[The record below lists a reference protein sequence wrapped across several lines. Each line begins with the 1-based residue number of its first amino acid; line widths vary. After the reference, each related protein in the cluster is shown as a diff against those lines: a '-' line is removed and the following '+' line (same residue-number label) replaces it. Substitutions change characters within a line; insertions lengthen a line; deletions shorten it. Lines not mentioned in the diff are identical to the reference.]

1 MKSNNVEFLKSQTSA
16 FHSVS
21 PTQKDIY
28 SGRKINS
35 QLNSQVIDSR
45 NSDNVK
51 RFPQVIECQE
61 TKKNQQKL
69 HWRSHQF
76 NTSEDEIVMIGHQQS
91 LQQLHINQCT
101 DIKQSLSPKTSHN
114 QIKGSSLQQQQE
126 KLKKI
131 VNLQNMQASQKLLN
145 AQTNTSLTNKQNN
158 NSLNNQNGVQVNQM
172 SKSNSS
178 SILPPTKINLLT
190 QPAKLNRSSHLKAN
204 NMLHLSNSIDY
215 DCSSSYIN
223 PFNYISIKGGPQ
235 STASQKKGQN
245 QSTNN
250 ISNQQITKIHNSS
263 QSNQRKTPQNVN
275 NPNNSMNQPIS
286 SQILTSTSQNSNNS
300 KVPNFFASP
309 KVKKR
314 QSATAAVSNTSQAVS
329 MQASANK
336 TNISK
341 RAPQPQSQ
349 KNNTDTY
356 QKINSQMLGDNSD
369 EKASS
374 LHSPLAQQLHSQLNQ
389 HLTISQCNESNNNQ
403 LNNLLANSP
412 NSTYHQYQVISQKS
426 KKSIQNNSCN
436 GATQGLAKKKKK
448 KVEASKNNYMI
459 QSPQSTSYSALN
471 INSSIKN
478 HKQTGKNFNNNSISN
493 QSKLHNASQITLDE
507 EQSKKDYHVT
517 HLLQSYQEKSDLNEN
532 GVEHGLQQAAQDN
545 NHQQTNGRD
554 QENTVSSPGQKIRIS
569 NSQENQK
576 TLINNQSE
584 NHQEE
589 QGNNYES
596 SKQISRQSEKIHNE
610 HENEENKVKRDS
622 KKKKKSTRKSPS
634 NREQNQK
641 SKSPSQSRSQ
651 KRKQRSSQKRK
662 YLKTSQ
668 SPNRSQNKSYSTH
681 LQLSTDNYHQISK
694 SFKQNQKL
702 NSIKS
707 SDNLENHSQ
716 NQNYCSSKEL
726 SKTQQN
732 SLDKT
737 KTQQHSIESSVRV
750 KNQSEKLYNAQEL
763 INQNLQKQKLQ
774 KMIQLQK
781 QKQEQV
787 ELQRKSQ
794 YLQEINEKYRQL
806 NQQKSPKR
814 DQNNQPFS
822 SQQNSSTAHQINH
835 INSFSPTHVEHK
847 LPWGANQQKL
857 NGHQNQ
863 QKMHKNQ
870 KSENEEPI
878 SPTTL
883 QIIQTQK
890 KEYQE
895 KQRRE
900 RLGLGF
906 LNDKNDSFVEQI
918 VQKSKEKT
926 KQINGQ
932 TSQFEQDM
940 KTKKKHLLDAQKL
953 QEIHKYMVYK
963 KSIYEQNNMMKN
975 QEKISKITKIKENK
989 CILESNIKNILKRLK
1004 QSSSKSIKS
1013 KAAYPALKINPH
1025 YLSQLTETNGTQGPI
1040 NYHFTSSE
1048 SFCQNNLTSQ
1058 NACNIESIPIESIDN
1073 TEENNYS
1080 YLQEEYKKM
1089 MSESLQKAFFFNKYN
1104 QLENPNSTN
1113 NHAIKTKSFTKMNQ
1127 KMKSQIQSNKKDKK
1141 SGLQDTIKENQSDND
1156 FNDLRGR
1163 DRAQVMK
1170 QKFNNLSNRFKKI
1183 FDNQNTT
1190 FNHEQ
1195 SNLHMQSLSPQV
1207 QQDENQIKGQPK
1219 KAIQKSGSQS
1229 IQSRNTFKINDDNH
1243 VNTNGVNTTSTTTQI
1258 PNQLVQK
1265 ISENHNTV
1273 PVFSANEQIQMKQ
1286 DNDIEEIYQDDF
1298 AENGDFTDQDYY
1310 FIAVQYLNQ
1319 SATQIQKIWRGY
1331 KARKLFHQLALNS
1344 NWLQKQE
1351 KIELNDFYNNNKD
1364 EDYGDNQDKVI
1375 NISTIKSSIVSVNDQ
1390 NDDQYKNSFPDVLA
1404 NAVSANKQIPSI
1416 VKEED
1421 SSQSRSLNTNCDINY
1436 NNYNSNNANNN
1447 SIQDQEFLQR
1457 SSKNSYH
1464 QASHQ
1469 QQNQNTLDSKQ
1480 NKQQNYDITQSQ
1492 QDLQGLKD
1500 LVIQKFAQFQSQL
1513 QNAQNVNMDKEQSM
1527 KFLSQLQQITEEY
1540 KNELMSSFQNKLF
1553 SSQYEDQSLVQSGNK
1568 IYQNEKKDADNQI
1581 QNSLQSQFNNPQN
1594 EEGKINSNEEIDD
1607 VLIKNNEDQYE
1618 DKSLDGNEGNQE
1630 STNRQYN
1637 YHQHKTDYTEN
1648 ELLIKLLQDHAMK
1661 QELNQLYLLLIQEA
1675 SKDKEKKYYPSSQA
1689 LGASNQNSYRN
1700 SQRVK
1705 TNPDET
1711 DKDQKLQLSV
1721 DSIGQESVSSSLF
1734 DRDSFKLFTE
1744 KKLKELQKNEFI
1756 EEIIRLREQII
1767 NIRHKTE
1774 VEYMNKMLKEKAVS
1788 PRTYTTNKL
1797 ELDNWAKKEQ
1807 DELKETKNDF
1817 EKSLKRAIDSI
1828 SKTKLDYE
1836 LTKKY
1841 KENLHQNEI
1850 QGNNSSPFLIQKQ
1863 FLVDNNQND
1872 NQNDY
1877 YVGKNMKNLLPVSL
1891 QINESNTEENPLNSI
1906 NSGFD
1911 NVNFHKFKEDLK
1923 DTALRELNNSSYYS
1937 SSDAQNNKSPLESLS
1952 NRKYQNNKKT
1962 GQENDDADDLVR
1974 VEEKSLSQQG
1984 AFSDRNGSFDGKK
1997 IMFQES
2003 GNQDDKQEKIISSSS
2018 ISNQNNNNNNN
2029 NSEDPVILVTTT
2041 SKQNL
2046 QSSCES
2052 FTSQYDQKNPKMKDQ
2067 LWDSSHLNHSH
2078 ESQEYQQKNRE
2089 RFTNEKMILKKE
2101 DHHVQHHHQL
2111 GFVKKSPRFDTSSFS
2126 DSKDTIKDLSP
2137 KSDQTEQNLFIEDES
2152 LYQKKIQ
2159 PIFAQNQIQN
2169 TNLLSNNTSA
2179 NINKS
2184 SSIQSEN
2191 QLSNQQLIPS
2201 NQPDKKDANTNFNAQ
2216 IVVNEVFNSINE
2228 EIKEKWRM
2236 NAQVEERLNEQLNRY
2251 GCVDKSDRYGIPSN
2265 LFVIE
2270 QYIMSLF
2277 QYVKNY
2283 YQQEFIDNINTPF
2296 GFSPQKRLKL
2306 IHGYDSFIEATSEQQ
2321 LEEFS
2326 TLPFVLSEELF
2337 IEFEQ
2342 NIIGNGEEEKD
2353 QIIKEFQHIHNKAIF
2368 DTFNESLNL
2377 FRPYFALGGSP
2388 YAWSKSE
2395 KNIIFCFAT
2404 QQNIDSILEKAKK
2417 KVIEWASFLCGI
2429 INEHENIN
2437 KRALRSEEDSETD
2450 DKLKS
2455 SQESDKSPLQ
2465 SLLENNNQ
2473 PENEYFAQSREERLS
2488 RMLLVEIFENEYKWQ
2503 LYEDEKAEV
2512 LMELSDLVFEELV
2525 EEVVDEIADQFN

>member
-1 MKSNNVEFLKSQTSA
+1 MKGNHTEFFKSQASA
-16 FHSVS
+16 FNSVS

-76 NTSEDEIVMIGHQQS
+76 NTSEDDIIMLGHQQS
-91 LQQLHINQCT
+91 LQQLHINQYT

-114 QIKGSSLQQQQE
+114 QKKGSSLQQQQE

-131 VNLQNMQASQKLLN
+131 VNLQNTQASQKLLN

-158 NSLNNQNGVQVNQM
+158 ISMNNQNGVQINQM
-172 SKSNSS
+172 SKSSSS
-178 SILPPTKINLLT
+178 SILPPTKSNLLT
-190 QPAKLNRSSHLKAN
+190 QPTKLNRSSHIKAN

-235 STASQKKGQN
+235 STTSQKKGQN

-250 ISNQQITKIHNSS
+250 ISNQQITKIRNSS
-263 QSNQRKTPQNVN
+263 QSNQRKTPQNI
-275 NPNNSMNQPIS
+275 NNSMNQPIS

-314 QSATAAVSNTSQAVS
+314 QSATAAAVSNGSQVVS
-329 MQASANK
+329 MQSSANK

-341 RAPQPQSQ
+341 RALQLQSQ
-349 KNNTDTY
+349 KNNTDTQ
-356 QKINSQMLGDNSD
+356 QKVNSQILGENND
-369 EKASS
+369 EKVQNINTPS
-374 LHSPLAQQLHSQLNQ
+374 AQKLHSQLNQ
-389 HLTISQCNESNNNQ
+389 NLTIIQNNESINNQ
-403 LNNLLANSP
+403 SSHLQANSP
-412 NSTYHQYQVISQKS
+412 NSTYHQYQVLSQKS
-426 KKSIQNNSCN
+426 KKSIQNSSSN
-436 GATQGLAKKKKK
+436 GATQGIAKKKKK
-448 KVEASKNNYMI
+448 KTESSKNNFTI

-471 INSSIKN
+471 INSSVKN
-478 HKQTGKNFNNNSISN
+478 NKQTNKNLNNNSISN
-493 QSKLHNASQITLDE
+493 QSKLHNASQLTLDE
-507 EQSKKDYHVT
+507 DQCKKDQHVT
-517 HLLQSYQEKSDLNEN
+517 HLLQSYQERNEQNEN
-532 GVEHGLQQAAQDN
+532 EIDFGLQKGNKDQN
-545 NHQQTNGRD
+545 QQQGNGRGY
-554 QENTVSSPGQKIRIS
+554 ENTAPISQTTRVS
-569 NSQENQK
+569 NTQENQK
-576 TLINNQSE
+576 TLGNNQIESR
-584 NHQEE
+584 QEE
-589 QGNNYES
+589 EGNYDS
-596 SKQISRQSEKIHNE
+596 SKQISRQSEKIYNE
-610 HENEENKVKRDS
+610 QENEENKIKRDS
-622 KKKKKSTRKSPS
+622 KKKKKSRRKSPS
-634 NREQNQK
+634 NREQNYK

-668 SPNRSQNKSYSTH
+668 SPSRSQNKSYSTH
-681 LQLSTDNYHQISK
+681 LQVSTDNFHQISK
-694 SFKQNQKL
+694 SLKQNQKL

-716 NQNYCSSKEL
+716 NQNHFSSEEV

-737 KTQQHSIESSVRV
+737 KSQQYSIESSVRA

-781 QKQEQV
+781 QKQEQ
-787 ELQRKSQ
+787 EERLRKSQ

-806 NQQKSPKR
+806 NSQKSPKR
-814 DQNNQPFS
+814 DQNNQQFS
-822 SQQNSSTAHQINH
+822 SQQNSATAQQINH
-835 INSFSPTHVEHK
+835 INAFSPIQVDHK

-857 NGHQNQ
+857 NVFQNQ

-878 SPTTL
+878 SSNTL
-883 QIIQTQK
+883 QIIQMQK

-918 VQKSKEKT
+918 VQKSKEKA
-926 KQINGQ
+926 KQINSQ
-932 TSQFEQDM
+932 NSQFEQEM
-940 KTKKKHLLDAQKL
+940 KTKKKHLLDAQRL

-989 CILESNIKNILKRLK
+989 YILESNIKNILKRLK
-1004 QSSSKSIKS
+1004 HSSSKSIKS
-1013 KAAYPALKINPH
+1013 KAAYPSLKLNPH

-1040 NYHFTSSE
+1040 NYHFTSSD

-1058 NACNIESIPIESIDN
+1058 NVCNLESIPIDSIDN

-1089 MSESLQKAFFFNKYN
+1089 MNESLQKTFFFNKYS
-1104 QLENPNSTN
+1104 QLDNHPSNSTN
-1113 NHAIKTKSFTKMNQ
+1113 NANDGIKTKNYTKSNQ

-1141 SGLQDTIKENQSDND
+1141 SGLQDTIKENYSDND

-1170 QKFNNLSNRFKKI
+1170 QKFNDLSNRFKKLL
-1183 FDNQNTT
+1183 DNQSPTT
-1190 FNHEQ
+1190 NHEQ
-1195 SNLHMQSLSPQV
+1195 TELQRQSLSPQI
-1207 QQDENQIKGQPK
+1207 QQDENLIKNQPK
-1219 KAIQKSGSQS
+1219 KDGYKNGSQS
-1229 IQSRNTFKINDDNH
+1229 IQNKKAFKINDDNQ
-1243 VNTNGVNTTSTTTQI
+1243 VNTNGVNTTSTTTQN
-1258 PNQLVQK
+1258 PNQLIQK
-1265 ISENHNTV
+1265 TSENHTTI
-1273 PVFSANEQIQMKQ
+1273 PAFSANEHLQMKQ
-1286 DNDIEEIYQDDF
+1286 DNDVEEIYQDDF
-1298 AENGDFTDQDYY
+1298 IENGEYTDQDYY

-1319 SATQIQKIWRGY
+1319 SATQIQKLWRGY
-1331 KARKLFHQLALNS
+1331 KARKIFHQLVLNS

-1364 EDYGDNQDKVI
+1364 VDYGDNQDKVI

-1404 NAVSANKQIPSI
+1404 HVVQGNKQIPSI

-1421 SSQSRSLNTNCDINY
+1421 SSQSRSPNTNCDINY
-1436 NNYNSNNANNN
+1436 NNYNNNNPNNN
-1447 SIQDQEFLQR
+1447 SIQDQELQQG

-1464 QASHQ
+1464 QASQ
-1469 QQNQNTLDSKQ
+1469 QQYNQNTLDYKQ
-1480 NKQQNYDITQSQ
+1480 NKQQNYDNIQSQ
-1492 QDLQGLKD
+1492 QDLQGFKE
-1500 LVIQKFAQFQSQL
+1500 LVIQKFAQFSSQL

-1553 SSQYEDQSLVQSGNK
+1553 GNQFADQSLSQSGNK
-1568 IYQNEKKDADNQI
+1568 IYQNEKKENADHQMQVSV
-1581 QNSLQSQFNNPQN
+1581 QNQFNNPQN
-1594 EEGKINSNEEIDD
+1594 EEVKMNSHEEIDNI
-1607 VLIKNNEDQYE
+1607 LIKNNEDQYE

-1630 STNRQYN
+1630 STNRQSN
-1637 YHQHKTDYTEN
+1637 YHQNKADYTEN
-1648 ELLIKLLQDHAMK
+1648 ELLIRLLQDHAMK

-1689 LGASNQNSYRN
+1689 SGVSNQNSYRN
-1700 SQRVK
+1700 SHRVK

-1711 DKDQKLQLSV
+1711 DKDQRLQSSV
-1721 DSIGQESVSSSLF
+1721 DSIGQESASSSLF

-1767 NIRHKTE
+1767 NMRHKTE
-1774 VEYMNKMLKEKAVS
+1774 VEYMNKMLKENAVS

-1841 KENLHQNEI
+1841 KENLHHNEI
-1850 QGNNSSPFLIQKQ
+1850 QGNNNSPFLIQKQ

-1872 NQNDY
+1872 NQSDY
-1877 YVGKNMKNLLPVSL
+1877 SIGQNMKNLLPVSL
-1891 QINESNTEENPLNSI
+1891 QINETNTEENPLNSI

-1911 NVNFHKFKEDLK
+1911 NENFHKFKEELK
-1923 DTALRELNNSSYYS
+1923 ANALKELNNSSYYS
-1937 SSDAQNNKSPLESLS
+1937 SSDAQINKSPLESLS

-1962 GQENDDADDLVR
+1962 SQENDDADDLVK
-1974 VEEKSLSQQG
+1974 VEERSPSQQG
-1984 AFSDRNGSFDGKK
+1984 AFSDRNRSFDGKK
-1997 IMFQES
+1997 MIFQEVEG
-2003 GNQDDKQEKIISSSS
+2003 GNQDDKLEKIVSSSS

-2029 NSEDPVILVTTT
+2029 SEDQVILITTT

-2052 FTSQYDQKNPKMKDQ
+2052 FNSQYDQKNPKMKDQ
-2067 LWDSSHLNHSH
+2067 LWDSSNHLNHNH

-2089 RFTNEKMILKKE
+2089 RFTNEKMIIKKE
-2101 DHHVQHHHQL
+2101 EHHAQHPHQL
-2111 GFVKKSPRFDTSSFS
+2111 GYVKKSPRFEQFILYIRYFLSFIFIKVLQASLILKITSKIYLLSLIIQRQIN
-2126 DSKDTIKDLSP
+2126 KYIKLFDKIIKFL
-2137 KSDQTEQNLFIEDES
+2137 KYQIQKQNLFIEDEP

-2159 PIFAQNQIQN
+2159 PIFPSNQIQN
-2169 TNLLSNNTSA
+2169 TNMLNNNNNNNNNNSSISNNSN
-2179 NINKS
+2179 NI
-2184 SSIQSEN
+2184 QTDN
-2191 QLSNQQLIPS
+2191 QLNNQQQISS
-2201 NQPDKKDANTNFNAQ
+2201 NQPDKKDENTNFNAQ

-2228 EIKEKWRM
+2228 GIFFNQNIFFLLIALYQLKEIKEKWRM
-2236 NAQVEERLNEQLNRY
+2236 NAQVEERLNEQLNRQ
-2251 GCVDKSDRYGIPSN
+2251 GCIDKSDRYGIPSN
-2265 LFVIE
+2265 LYVIE

-2277 QYVKNY
+2277 QYVK
-2283 YQQEFIDNINTPF
+2283 
-2296 GFSPQKRLKL
+2296 S
-2306 IHGYDSFIEATSEQQ
+2306 
-2321 LEEFS
+2321 
-2326 TLPFVLSEELF
+2326 
-2337 IEFEQ
+2337 
-2342 NIIGNGEEEKD
+2342 
-2353 QIIKEFQHIHNKAIF
+2353 IF
-2368 DTFNESLNL
+2368 
-2377 FRPYFALGGSP
+2377 
-2388 YAWSKSE
+2388 
-2395 KNIIFCFAT
+2395 T
-2404 QQNIDSILEKAKK
+2404 Q
-2417 KVIEWASFLCGI
+2417 
-2429 INEHENIN
+2429 
-2437 KRALRSEEDSETD
+2437 
-2450 DKLKS
+2450 
-2455 SQESDKSPLQ
+2455 
-2465 SLLENNNQ
+2465 
-2473 PENEYFAQSREERLS
+2473 
-2488 RMLLVEIFENEYKWQ
+2488 
-2503 LYEDEKAEV
+2503 
-2512 LMELSDLVFEELV
+2512 
-2525 EEVVDEIADQFN
+2525 